1 MNKIMK
7 KIMASAL
14 ALTIVGGGL
23 PALTSGTDI
32 FESIVANAD
41 SNVKKIGVGVTLNF
55 GETFDGTINDYGHAC
70 CAFDYINNPTTPNG
84 QTFNAD
90 GFDSWTSLCTR
101 YDNDRQMWLICDA
114 RPDAVGFV
122 YGGLNPIAGRNFEEP
137 TGIKVVSGNGKA
149 SDPFRF
155 ELVYEGEP
163 KQLETDVA
171 IGKKWYIG
179 DEISTDAY
187 FSTKIGLVNL
197 TQYTYYL
204 DSDSN
209 SQTYNWL
216 GTSSNKV
223 IHLKNTTLSAG
234 DFYVLNNGNAY
245 LCFNDVSTGIFME
258 SEDGFDRRFTK
269 ELGFEI
275 SVDNISNLNF
285 TGSGTSSDPFVFTAG
300 SMDGTAKNIIGIE
313 IVSGSGT
320 KADPFTLAPLYEK
333 QPKLVSNT
341 MTLGGSISL
350 NFYFD
355 LSEIPADKKADTYV
369 EFEVNGKKQTA
380 NFDANKMNSKKTA
393 YGFTCM
399 LTSVSMADDVKAT
412 VHYFDENGDEKT
424 FVTNSNGQA
433 YLQKFD
439 DSDGE
444 KTYDLVKAVNDYG
457 YYLQKYLCN
466 AAATPWT
473 YGVDHVSMDKCFTDT
488 SAYENNRLTYLSELS
503 AYAKQIN
510 KNADINKFNYS
521 LSLEADTTLIVR
533 VKPEASY
540 TGSLDITVTDSDN
553 NPVAFTTSKM
563 ADGRTQVNIPNI
575 SAHKLGDTY
584 TVSVKTTNGTST
596 FKASA
601 LSYVYA
607 GIKDFGSAEEL
618 NAMCSIYEYYKKTIA
633 FRTK

>member
-1 MNKIMK
+1 MNKMMK

-23 PALTSGTDI
+23 PALTGGTDI
-32 FESIVANAD
+32 FKPAIVANAEEEA
-41 SNVKKIGVGVTLNF
+41 IIPAVGVTIKFNEIF
-55 GETFDGTINDYGHAC
+55 KCVKNHDTRIPYYFTCDGEKIIDRAYDDDNSMLKLITYWRATNNGWGIAFNPSDGVVMGDYGIQLGDFVDGTIAPPEERHYE
-70 CAFDYINNPTTPNG
+70 
-84 QTFNAD
+84 Q
-90 GFDSWTSLCTR
+90 
-101 YDNDRQMWLICDA
+101 
-114 RPDAVGFV
+114 
-122 YGGLNPIAGRNFEEP
+122 PIGVK
-137 TGIKVVSGNGKA
+137 IVSGTGTE
-149 SDPFRF
+149 SDPFKL
-155 ELVYEGEP
+155 ELAYEGDP
-163 KQLETDVA
+163 LPLETDVKV
-171 IGKKWYIG
+171 GKKWYIG
-179 DEISTDAY
+179 DTISTDAV
-187 FSTKIGLVNL
+187 FSV
-197 TQYTYYL
+197 
-204 DSDSN
+204 
-209 SQTYNWL
+209 
-216 GTSSNKV
+216 TSSYY
-223 IHLKNTTLSAG
+223 
-234 DFYVLNNGNAY
+234 DFYIGNRQLLPITTKLRGKKLPKCITSTVEGETGAD
-245 LCFNDVSTGIFME
+245 FMDVTIGDIHNKGASSIF
-258 SEDGFDRRFTK
+258 F
-269 ELGFEI
+269 
-275 SVDNISNLNF
+275 
-285 TGSGTSSDPFVFTAG
+285 SDYDD
-300 SMDGTAKNIIGIE
+300 SILGIE
-313 IVSGSGT
+313 IVGGSGT
-320 KADPFTLAPLYEK
+320 EEDPFTLAPILAN
-333 QPKLVSNT
+333 QPSLVSNT

-350 NFYFD
+350 NFYYD
-355 LSEIPADKKADTYV
+355 LSQIPADKKADTYV

-412 VHYFDENGDEKT
+412 MHYFDENGNEKT
-424 FVTNSNGQA
+424 FVTTSNGQA

-439 DSDGE
+439 DTDGE
-444 KTYDLVKAVNDYG
+444 KTYNLVKAVNDFG
-457 YYLQKYLCN
+457 YHLQKYLCT

-473 YGVDHVSMDKCFTDT
+473 YGVDHVSMAKCFTDT
-488 SAYENNRLTYLSELS
+488 SAYLNNRSTYLSELES
-503 AYAKQIN
+503 YAKQIN